1 MIKSWK
7 GEKMLVDIVRKK
19 EINEKHRIASNEVI
33 IIPKEVFI
41 EEYDINKEELM
52 HLFYT
57 TVNYIFGYCFKSEK
71 DQFLQLDKDIIENI
85 YNEIVKLEENE
96 EDNRAVA
103 IILYGA
109 IFVNKNDKNS
119 EKHFMV
125 NYLVAKKED
134 FNESYSLIGE

>member
-1 MIKSWK
+1 
-7 GEKMLVDIVRKK
+7 MLVDIVRKK

-96 EDNRAVA
+96 EDDRAVA
-103 IILYGA
+103 IVLYGA